1 MGAPLPLWVAL
12 QKVKSVSSCIVDLV
26 ALLSLFLRSDCE
38 QKLRAIVHDRTT
50 DADTETGGDILQAFV
65 RLLDSDF
72 TSVQNAALQSIGV
85 VVEPLSRS
93 VIEQERNDKAQRR
106 PLLPFVSL

>member
-38 QKLRAIVHDRTT
+38 QTLQTIVHDRTT

-65 RLLDSDF
+65 RLLDSDLLLC
-72 TSVQNAALQSIGV
+72 TMRRSSRLGGGRA
-85 VVEPLSRS
+85 LSRS
-93 VIEQERNDKAQRR
+93 VDK
-106 PLLPFVSL
+106 SL